1 MSDANVPND
10 TATADTLNTTTLNT
24 DAADAVINTE
34 ITPEMQSFY
43 QRADDIIGVANSQ
56 LGEQAHSG
64 QVGAS
69 LLYAAARYSASVAS
83 IGFIKGDDF
92 AKEKDDIVE
101 FYVKQ
106 YRQMLSDNLTDY
118 AQNFDNY
125 VQLNANDKPNS

>member
-10 TATADTLNTTTLNT
+10 AVTTDNS
-24 DAADAVINTE
+24 VE

-43 QRADDIIGVANSQ
+43 QRADEIIGVANSQ
-56 LGEQAHSG
+56 LGKEAHSG

-83 IGFIKGDDF
+83 IGFVKGDDF

-125 VQLNANDKPNS
+125 VQLNKNDNTGE

>member
-1 MSDANVPND
+1 MSQDNVQD
-10 TATADTLNTTTLNT
+10 GNTQDSNT
-24 DAADAVINTE
+24 QDSNVD
-34 ITPEMQSFY
+34 ITPEMQAFY
-43 QRADDIIGVANSQ
+43 QRADAIIGVANSQ
-56 LGEQAHSG
+56 LGPDAHSG

-83 IGFIKGDDF
+83 IGFVKGDDF

-118 AQNFDNY
+118 AQNFDKY
-125 VQLNANDKPNS
+125 VQLNQDDKPAK

>member
-1 MSDANVPND
+1 MSNQDNHIDSNASAIDLTDNNN
-10 TATADTLNTTTLNT
+10 ADSS
-24 DAADAVINTE
+24 VE

-43 QRADDIIGVANSQ
+43 QRADEIIGIANSQ
-56 LGEQAHSG
+56 LGENAHSG

-83 IGFIKGDDF
+83 IGFVKGDDF

-118 AQNFDNY
+118 AQNFDKY
-125 VQLNANDKPNS
+125 ITIEKQS

>member
-1 MSDANVPND
+1 MSDANMSND
-10 TATADTLNTTTLNT
+10 TTNT
-24 DAADAVINTE
+24 DNTENNVE

-43 QRADDIIGVANSQ
+43 QRADEIIGVANSQ

-83 IGFIKGDDF
+83 IGFVKGEDF
-92 AKEKDDIVE
+92 AKEKEDIIE
-101 FYVKQ
+101 FYTKQ

-125 VQLNANDKPNS
+125 VQLNKNDTPDK

>member
-1 MSDANVPND
+1 MSQDNIQDSNTQSNHVD
-10 TATADTLNTTTLNT
+10 TS
-24 DAADAVINTE
+24 IE

-43 QRADDIIGVANSQ
+43 QRADAIIGIANSQ
-56 LGEQAHSG
+56 LGPEAHSG

-118 AQNFDNY
+118 AQNFDKY
-125 VQLNANDKPNS
+125 VDLNQEGKNAE

>member
-1 MSDANVPND
+1 MSQNDAQDTTKNTIDNSINSND
-10 TATADTLNTTTLNT
+10 ST
-24 DAADAVINTE
+24 DASFE

-43 QRADDIIGVANSQ
+43 QRADAIIGVANSQ

-118 AQNFDNY
+118 AQNFDKYINIEK
-125 VQLNANDKPNS
+125 QS

>member
-1 MSDANVPND
+1 MSQDNIDNNAQNQNLND
-10 TATADTLNTTTLNT
+10 NAEAM
-24 DAADAVINTE
+24 TE
-34 ITPEMQSFY
+34 ITPEMQAFY
-43 QRADDIIGVANSQ
+43 QRADAIIGVANRQ
-56 LGEQAHSG
+56 LGPEAHSG

-83 IGFIKGDDF
+83 IGFVKGDDF

-118 AQNFDNY
+118 AQNFDKY
-125 VQLNANDKPNS
+125 VQLNQDDKSSK